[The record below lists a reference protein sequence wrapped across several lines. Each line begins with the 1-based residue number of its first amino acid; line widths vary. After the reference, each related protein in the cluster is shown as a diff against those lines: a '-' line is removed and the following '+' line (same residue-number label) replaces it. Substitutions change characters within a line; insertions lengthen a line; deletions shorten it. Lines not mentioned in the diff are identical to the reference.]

1 MTSKASK
8 AAEQA
13 EAGKGRSRDG
23 AAKALSHNLNGQ
35 RLGRKGRDTRDRI
48 LAATHEL
55 LAEPGDDSAISLSA
69 VARKASL
76 GMTSL
81 YLYFNDL
88 TELLLAV
95 LEPVMATAE
104 EAYVSLVRER
114 WSDAELGERTLAFV
128 TAYHGFWVKH
138 SRVLHLRNHMADLQN
153 ERMMLHRVASAQP
166 VMRLMIEQMDGDM
179 TKPDS
184 PVFSMASALMTG
196 LERVVTVT
204 TDAALQDILHSP
216 VSLARVHLLQAE
228 ARLLELGIRDYR
240 QLAKS

>member
-1 MTSKASK
+1 MTAKATEE
-8 AAEQA
+8 ATEQA
-13 EAGKGRSRDG
+13 GKRRSRG
-23 AAKALSHNLNGQ
+23 AGAVKALSHNLNGQ

-48 LAATHEL
+48 LAATNEL

-104 EAYVSLVRER
+104 DAYVALLREH
-114 WSDAELGERTLAFV
+114 WSDEQLGVRTLAFV
-128 TAYHGFWVKH
+128 TAYHAFWVKH
-138 SRVLHLRNHMADLQN
+138 SRILHLRNHMSDKQN
-153 ERMMLHRVASAQP
+153 ERMMVHRVASAQP
-166 VMRLMIEQMDGDM
+166 VMRLMIEQMDGDL
-179 TKPDS
+179 TQPDS
-184 PVFSMASALMTG
+184 PAFSMASALMTG

-204 TDAALQDILHSP
+204 TDASLQNMLHSP

-240 QLAKS
+240 RLARK